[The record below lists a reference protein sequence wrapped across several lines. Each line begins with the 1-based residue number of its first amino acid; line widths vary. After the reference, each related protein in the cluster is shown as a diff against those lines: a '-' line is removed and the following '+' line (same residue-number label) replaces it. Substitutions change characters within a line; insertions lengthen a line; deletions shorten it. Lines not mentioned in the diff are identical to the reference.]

1 MEKGNI
7 VIQIDILLSED
18 QITQE
23 FMDALKRH
31 DLPEKFFYWFPLSI
45 RAWINLCS
53 DGAYRNY
60 VRSHSVLQNHAAE
73 IVSML
78 PSEPIELISL
88 GAGQGTKDFL
98 IMEHLQKQGKYLNYR
113 PVDASQGLL
122 EIACQ
127 SAKDKNF
134 ACRGIK
140 ADLNNDSHL
149 KEIEEISDDRPRLIM
164 ILGNT
169 LGAFD
174 PLKFTT
180 KLDKIMRPEDFLILD
195 GEIFN
200 HTDTLAGYDNPI
212 NRQFAFGPL
221 SSVGL
226 SEPNDGRLHIK
237 TDVDDRQPGLYRI
250 RKHFQSSRNLKI
262 ILAGESVEIKSGT
275 NIEMSW
281 SYKYDRD
288 ALIGL
293 VSSSGMQLVE
303 EYLSPDKR
311 FLTLLV
317 KK

>member
-1 MEKGNI
+1 M
-7 VIQIDILLSED
+7 IQIDILLSED
-18 QITQE
+18 QIAQE
-23 FMDALKRH
+23 FMDALERH

-45 RAWINLCS
+45 RAWINLCG

-134 ACRGIK
+134 ACRGLK

-149 KEIEEISDDRPRLIM
+149 TEMQAILDEKPRLIM
-164 ILGNT
+164 MLGNT

-174 PLKFTT
+174 PLKFAT
-180 KLDKIMRPEDFLILD
+180 KLDNIMRPQDFLILD
-195 GEIFN
+195 GELFN
-200 HTDTLAGYDNPI
+200 QTDTLAGYDNPI

-226 SEPNDGRLHIK
+226 SEPNDGRLHIQ
-237 TDVDDRQPGLYRI
+237 TDIDNRQAGLYRI
-250 RKHFQSSRNLKI
+250 RKHFHASRDLKI
-262 ILAGESVEIKSGT
+262 MLAGETVQILSDT

-288 ALIGL
+288 ALTGL
-293 VSSSGMQLVE
+293 ITSSGMQLAA
-303 EYLSPDKR
+303 EYLSTDKR
-311 FLTLLV
+311 FMTLLV

>member
-1 MEKGNI
+1 M
-7 VIQIDILLSED
+7 IQIDILLSED
-18 QITQE
+18 QIAQE
-23 FMDALKRH
+23 FLDALEHH

-45 RAWINLCS
+45 RAWINLCG

-134 ACRGIK
+134 ACRGLK

-149 KEIEEISDDRPRLIM
+149 TEMQVILDEKPRLIM
-164 ILGNT
+164 MLGNT

-174 PLKFTT
+174 PLKFAT
-180 KLDKIMRPEDFLILD
+180 KLDNIMRPQDFLILD
-195 GEIFN
+195 GELFN
-200 HTDTLAGYDNPI
+200 QTDTLAGYDNPV

-237 TDVDDRQPGLYRI
+237 TDVDNRQAGLYRI
-250 RKHFQSSRNLKI
+250 RKHFQASRDLKI
-262 ILAGESVEIKSGT
+262 LLAGEPVHILSAT

-288 ALIGL
+288 TLVNLIT
-293 VSSSGMQLVE
+293 SSGMQLE
-303 EYLSPDKR
+303 AEYLSTDKR

>member
-1 MEKGNI
+1 M
-7 VIQIDILLSED
+7 IQIDILLSED
-18 QITQE
+18 QIAQE
-23 FMDALKRH
+23 FMDALERH

-45 RAWINLCS
+45 RAWINLCG

-134 ACRGIK
+134 ACRGLK

-149 KEIEEISDDRPRLIM
+149 TEMQAILDEKPRLIM

-174 PLKFTT
+174 PLKFAS
-180 KLDKIMRPEDFLILD
+180 KLDNIMRPQDFLILD
-195 GEIFN
+195 GELFN
-200 HTDTLAGYDNPI
+200 QTDTLAGYDNPI

-226 SEPNDGRLHIK
+226 SEPNDGRLHIQ
-237 TDVDDRQPGLYRI
+237 TDVDNRQAGLYRI
-250 RKHFQSSRNLKI
+250 RKHFQASRDLKI
-262 ILAGESVEIKSGT
+262 MLAGETVQILSDT

-288 ALIGL
+288 ALTGL
-293 VSSSGMQLVE
+293 ITSSGMQLAA
-303 EYLSPDKR
+303 EYLSTDKR

>member
-1 MEKGNI
+1 M
-7 VIQIDILLSED
+7 IQVDILLSED
-18 QITQE
+18 QIAQE
-23 FMDALKRH
+23 FMGAIERH

-45 RAWINLCS
+45 RAWINLCG

-98 IMEHLQKQGKYLNYR
+98 IMEHLHKQGKYLNYR

-134 ACRGIK
+134 ACRGLK

-149 KEIEEISDDRPRLIM
+149 TEMQVILDEKPRLIM
-164 ILGNT
+164 MLGNT

-174 PLKFTT
+174 PLKFAT
-180 KLDKIMRPEDFLILD
+180 KLDNIMRPQDFLILD
-195 GEIFN
+195 GELFN
-200 HTDTLAGYDNPI
+200 QTDTLAGYDNPI

-221 SSVGL
+221 SSVGI
-226 SEPNDGRLHIK
+226 SEPNDGRVHIQ
-237 TDVDDRQPGLYRI
+237 TDIDNRQAGLYRI
-250 RKHFQSSRNLKI
+250 RKHFKAARDLKI
-262 ILAGESVEIKSGT
+262 MLAGETVQILSDT

-288 ALIGL
+288 ALTGL
-293 VSSSGMQLVE
+293 ITQSGMQLAA
-303 EYLSPDKR
+303 EYLSTDKR

>member
-1 MEKGNI
+1 M
-7 VIQIDILLSED
+7 IQIDILLSED
-18 QITQE
+18 QIAQE
-23 FMDALKRH
+23 FMDALERH

-45 RAWINLCS
+45 RAWINLCG

-134 ACRGIK
+134 ACRGLK

-149 KEIEEISDDRPRLIM
+149 TEMQAILDEKPRLIM
-164 ILGNT
+164 MLGNT

-174 PLKFTT
+174 PLKFAT
-180 KLDKIMRPEDFLILD
+180 KLDNIMRPQDFLILD
-195 GEIFN
+195 GELFN
-200 HTDTLAGYDNPI
+200 QTDTLAGYDNPI

-226 SEPNDGRLHIK
+226 SEPNDGRLHIQ
-237 TDVDDRQPGLYRI
+237 TDIDNRQAGLYRI
-250 RKHFQSSRNLKI
+250 RKHFHASRDLKI
-262 ILAGESVEIKSGT
+262 MLAGETVQILSDT

-288 ALIGL
+288 ALTGL
-293 VSSSGMQLVE
+293 ITSSGMQLAA
-303 EYLSPDKR
+303 EYLSTDKR

>member
-1 MEKGNI
+1 M
-7 VIQIDILLSED
+7 IQIDILLSED
-18 QITQE
+18 QIAQE
-23 FMDALKRH
+23 FMDALERH

-45 RAWINLCS
+45 RAWINLCG

-60 VRSHSVLQNHAAE
+60 VRSHSVLQNHATE

-134 ACRGIK
+134 ACRGLK
-140 ADLNNDSHL
+140 ADLNKDSHL
-149 KEIEEISDDRPRLIM
+149 KEMQSILDDKPRLIM

-174 PLKFTT
+174 PLNFAS
-180 KLDKIMRPEDFLILD
+180 KLDNIMRPQDFLILD
-195 GEIFN
+195 GELFN
-200 HTDTLAGYDNPI
+200 QTDTLAGYDNPI

-226 SEPNDGRLHIK
+226 SELNDGR
-237 TDVDDRQPGLYRI
+237 
-250 RKHFQSSRNLKI
+250 
-262 ILAGESVEIKSGT
+262 
-275 NIEMSW
+275 
-281 SYKYDRD
+281 
-288 ALIGL
+288 
-293 VSSSGMQLVE
+293 
-303 EYLSPDKR
+303 
-311 FLTLLV
+311 
-317 KK
+317 

>member
-1 MEKGNI
+1 MIK
-7 VIQIDILLSED
+7 IDILLSED
-18 QITQE
+18 QIAQE
-23 FMDALKRH
+23 FLDALERH

-45 RAWINLCS
+45 RAWINLCG

-134 ACRGIK
+134 ACRGLK
-140 ADLNNDSHL
+140 ADLNNDYHL
-149 KEIEEISDDRPRLIM
+149 KEMQAILDEKPRLIM
-164 ILGNT
+164 MLGNT

-174 PLKFTT
+174 PLKFAS
-180 KLDKIMRPEDFLILD
+180 KLDNIMRPQDFLILD
-195 GEIFN
+195 GELFN
-200 HTDTLAGYDNPI
+200 QTDTLAGYDNPI

-237 TDVDDRQPGLYRI
+237 TDVDDRQAGLYRI
-250 RKHFQSSRNLKI
+250 RKHFQASRDLKI
-262 ILAGESVEIKSGT
+262 ILAGETVQLLSDT
-275 NIEMSW
+275 NIETV
-281 SYKYDRD
+281 SYTH
-288 ALIGL
+288 
-293 VSSSGMQLVE
+293 
-303 EYLSPDKR
+303 
-311 FLTLLV
+311 LTLPTICSV
-317 KK
+317 

>member
-1 MEKGNI
+1 
-7 VIQIDILLSED
+7 
-18 QITQE
+18 
-23 FMDALKRH
+23 
-31 DLPEKFFYWFPLSI
+31 
-45 RAWINLCS
+45 
-53 DGAYRNY
+53 
-60 VRSHSVLQNHAAE
+60 
-73 IVSML
+73 
-78 PSEPIELISL
+78 
-88 GAGQGTKDFL
+88 
-98 IMEHLQKQGKYLNYR
+98 MEHLQKQGKYLNYR

-149 KEIEEISDDRPRLIM
+149 KEIEKISDDRPRLIM

-174 PLKFTT
+174 PMKFTA
-180 KLDKIMRPEDFLILD
+180 KLDKIMRPEDFIILD

-200 HTDTLAGYDNPI
+200 QTDTLAGYDNPI

-226 SEPNDGRLHIK
+226 SEPNDGRLHIQ
-237 TDVDDRQPGLYRI
+237 TDIDNRQSGLYRI
-250 RKHFQSSRNLKI
+250 RKHFRASRDLKI
-262 ILAGESVEIKSGT
+262 MLAGETVQIQSDT

-288 ALIGL
+288 ALKGL
-293 VSSSGMQLVE
+293 ITSSGMQLVA
-303 EYLSPDKR
+303 EYLSTDKR

>member
-1 MEKGNI
+1 MI
-7 VIQIDILLSED
+7 HIDILLTED
-18 QITQE
+18 QIASE
-23 FMDALKRH
+23 FLDALENH

-45 RAWINLCS
+45 RAWINLCG

-60 VRSHSVLQNHAAE
+60 VRSHSVLQEHAANL
-73 IVSML
+73 VSKL

-98 IMEHLQKQGKYLNYR
+98 IMNQLKKQGKYSNYI

-122 EIACQ
+122 EIACK
-127 SAKDKNF
+127 SAQDKNF

-140 ADLNNDSHL
+140 ADLINDAHL
-149 KEIEEISDDRPRLIM
+149 VDMQKILDDKPRLLM

-174 PLKFTT
+174 PLEFAV
-180 KLDKIMRPEDFLILD
+180 KLDKMMRPDDFLILD

-200 HTDTLAGYDNPI
+200 QTETIAGYDNPI

-226 SEPNDGRLHIK
+226 SEPEDGMLNIN
-237 TDVDDRQPGLYRI
+237 TDIDKRRPGLYRI
-250 RKHFQSSRNLKI
+250 RKQFHVARDLKVL
-262 ILAGESVEIKSGT
+262 LAGETVLLPSNT

-288 ALIGL
+288 ALIDL
-293 VSSSGMQLVE
+293 ITSSGMQLIAE
-303 EYLSPDKR
+303 HASTDKR
-311 FLTLLV
+311 FITLLL

>member
-1 MEKGNI
+1 M
-7 VIQIDILLSED
+7 IQIDILLSED
-18 QITQE
+18 QIAQE
-23 FMDALKRH
+23 FMDALERH

-45 RAWINLCS
+45 RAWINLCG

-98 IMEHLQKQGKYLNYR
+98 IMGQLQKQGKYLNYR

-134 ACRGIK
+134 ACRGLK

-149 KEIEEISDDRPRLIM
+149 TEMQAILDDKPRLIM

-174 PLKFTT
+174 PLKFAS
-180 KLDKIMRPEDFLILD
+180 KLDNIMRPQDFLILD
-195 GEIFN
+195 GELFN
-200 HTDTLAGYDNPI
+200 QTDTLAGYDNPI

-226 SEPNDGRLHIK
+226 SEPNDGRLHIQ
-237 TDVDDRQPGLYRI
+237 TDIDNRQSGLYRI
-250 RKHFQSSRNLKI
+250 RKHFRASRDLKI
-262 ILAGESVEIKSGT
+262 MLAGETVQIQSDT

-288 ALIGL
+288 ALKGL
-293 VSSSGMQLVE
+293 ITSSGMQLVA
-303 EYLSPDKR
+303 EYLSTDKR

>member
-1 MEKGNI
+1 M
-7 VIQIDILLSED
+7 IQIDILLSED
-18 QITQE
+18 QIAQE
-23 FMDALKRH
+23 FMDALERH

-45 RAWINLCS
+45 RAWINLCG

-134 ACRGIK
+134 ACRGLK

-149 KEIEEISDDRPRLIM
+149 TEMQAILDEKPRLIM
-164 ILGNT
+164 MLGNT

-174 PLKFTT
+174 PLKFAS
-180 KLDKIMRPEDFLILD
+180 KLDNIMRPQDFLILD
-195 GEIFN
+195 GELFN
-200 HTDTLAGYDNPI
+200 QTDTLAGYDNPI

-237 TDVDDRQPGLYRI
+237 TDVDDRQAGLYRI
-250 RKHFQSSRNLKI
+250 RKHFQASRDLKI
-262 ILAGESVEIKSGT
+262 MLAGETVQILSDT

-288 ALIGL
+288 ALTGL
-293 VSSSGMQLVE
+293 ITSSGMQLAA
-303 EYLSPDKR
+303 EYLSTDKR

>member
-1 MEKGNI
+1 M
-7 VIQIDILLSED
+7 IQIDILLSED
-18 QITQE
+18 QIAQE
-23 FMDALKRH
+23 FMDALERH

-45 RAWINLCS
+45 RAWINLCG

-134 ACRGIK
+134 ACRGLK

-149 KEIEEISDDRPRLIM
+149 TEMQAILDEKPRLIM
-164 ILGNT
+164 MLGNT

-174 PLKFTT
+174 PLKFAT
-180 KLDKIMRPEDFLILD
+180 KLDNIMRPQDFLILD
-195 GEIFN
+195 GELFN
-200 HTDTLAGYDNPI
+200 QTDTLAGYDNPI

-237 TDVDDRQPGLYRI
+237 TDIDDRQPGLYRI
-250 RKHFQSSRNLKI
+250 RKHFQASRDLKI
-262 ILAGESVEIKSGT
+262 MLAGETVQILSDS

-288 ALIGL
+288 ALAGL
-293 VSSSGMQLVE
+293 ITSSGMQLE
-303 EYLSPDKR
+303 AEYLSEDKR

>member
-1 MEKGNI
+1 MIN
-7 VIQIDILLSED
+7 IDILLSED
-18 QITQE
+18 QIAQE
-23 FMDALKRH
+23 FMDALERH

-45 RAWINLCS
+45 RAWINLCG

-134 ACRGIK
+134 ACRGLK

-149 KEIEEISDDRPRLIM
+149 TEMQAILDEKPRLIM
-164 ILGNT
+164 MLGNT

-174 PLKFTT
+174 PLKFAT
-180 KLDKIMRPEDFLILD
+180 KLDNIMRPQDFLILD
-195 GEIFN
+195 GELFN
-200 HTDTLAGYDNPI
+200 QTDTLAGYDNPI

-226 SEPNDGRLHIK
+226 SEPNDGRLHIQ
-237 TDVDDRQPGLYRI
+237 TDIDNRQAGLYRI
-250 RKHFQSSRNLKI
+250 RKHFQASRELYI
-262 ILAGESVEIKSGT
+262 FLAGETVQIQSDT

-288 ALIGL
+288 ALKGL
-293 VSSSGMQLVE
+293 ITSSGMQLVA
-303 EYLSPDKR
+303 EYLSTDKR
-311 FLTLLV
+311 FMTLLV

>member
-1 MEKGNI
+1 MCI
-7 VIQIDILLSED
+7 RDRLLSED
-18 QITQE
+18 QIAQE
-23 FMDALKRH
+23 FMDALERH

-45 RAWINLCS
+45 RAWINLCG

-134 ACRGIK
+134 ACRGLK

-149 KEIEEISDDRPRLIM
+149 TEMQVILDEKPRLIM
-164 ILGNT
+164 MLGNT

-174 PLKFTT
+174 PLKFAS
-180 KLDKIMRPEDFLILD
+180 KLDNIMRPQDFLILD
-195 GEIFN
+195 GELFN
-200 HTDTLAGYDNPI
+200 QTDTLAGYDNPI

-226 SEPNDGRLHIK
+226 SEPNDGRLHIQ
-237 TDVDDRQPGLYRI
+237 TDIDNRQAGLYRI
-250 RKHFQSSRNLKI
+250 RKHFQASRDLKI
-262 ILAGESVEIKSGT
+262 MLAGETVQILSDT

-288 ALIGL
+288 ALTGL
-293 VSSSGMQLVE
+293 ITSSGMQLAA
-303 EYLSPDKR
+303 EYLSTDKR

>member
-1 MEKGNI
+1 M
-7 VIQIDILLSED
+7 IQIDILLSED
-18 QITQE
+18 QIAQE
-23 FMDALKRH
+23 FMDALERH

-45 RAWINLCS
+45 RAWINLCG

-134 ACRGIK
+134 ACRGLK

-149 KEIEEISDDRPRLIM
+149 TEMQAILVEKPRLIM
-164 ILGNT
+164 MLGNT

-174 PLKFTT
+174 PLKFAT
-180 KLDKIMRPEDFLILD
+180 KLDNIMRPQDFLILD
-195 GEIFN
+195 GELFN
-200 HTDTLAGYDNPI
+200 QTDTLAGYDNPI
-212 NRQFAFGPL
+212 NPQFAFGPL

-237 TDVDDRQPGLYRI
+237 TDVDNRQSGLYRI
-250 RKHFQSSRNLKI
+250 RKHFQASRDLKI
-262 ILAGESVEIKSGT
+262 LLAGETVQILSDT
-275 NIEMSW
+275 NIQMSW

-288 ALIGL
+288 ALTGL
-293 VSSSGMQLVE
+293 ITSSGMQLAA
-303 EYLSPDKR
+303 EYLSEDKR
-311 FLTLLV
+311 FLTLLL

>member
-1 MEKGNI
+1 M
-7 VIQIDILLSED
+7 IQIDILLSED
-18 QITQE
+18 QIAQE
-23 FMDALKRH
+23 FMDALERH

-45 RAWINLCS
+45 RAWINLCG

-134 ACRGIK
+134 ACRGLK

-149 KEIEEISDDRPRLIM
+149 TEMQAILDEKPRLIM
-164 ILGNT
+164 MLGNT

-174 PLKFTT
+174 PLKFAS
-180 KLDKIMRPEDFLILD
+180 KLNNIMRPQDFLILD
-195 GEIFN
+195 GELFN
-200 HTDTLAGYDNPI
+200 QTDTLAGYDNPI

-226 SEPNDGRLHIK
+226 TEPNDGRLHIQ
-237 TDVDDRQPGLYRI
+237 TDIDNRQAGLYRI
-250 RKHFQSSRNLKI
+250 RKHFQASRDLKI
-262 ILAGESVEIKSGT
+262 MLAGETVQMLSDT

-288 ALIGL
+288 ALTGL
-293 VSSSGMQLVE
+293 ITSSGMQLAA
-303 EYLSPDKR
+303 EYLSTDKR

>member
-1 MEKGNI
+1 M
-7 VIQIDILLSED
+7 IQIDILLSED
-18 QITQE
+18 QIAQE
-23 FMDALKRH
+23 FMDALERH

-45 RAWINLCS
+45 RAWINLCG

-134 ACRGIK
+134 ACRGLK

-149 KEIEEISDDRPRLIM
+149 TEMQAILDEKPRLIM
-164 ILGNT
+164 MLGNT

-174 PLKFTT
+174 PLKFAT
-180 KLDKIMRPEDFLILD
+180 KLDNIMRPQDFLILD
-195 GEIFN
+195 GELFN
-200 HTDTLAGYDNPI
+200 QTDTLAGYDNPI

-226 SEPNDGRLHIK
+226 SEPNDGRLHIQ
-237 TDVDDRQPGLYRI
+237 TDVDNRQSGLYRI
-250 RKHFQSSRNLKI
+250 RKHFQASRDLKI
-262 ILAGESVEIKSGT
+262 LLAGETVQILSDT

-288 ALIGL
+288 ALTGL
-293 VSSSGMQLVE
+293 ITSSGMQLAA
-303 EYLSPDKR
+303 EYLSTDKR